1 MYYAHNKYLLTNNI
15 FVAVKF
21 MLLLFHAIFS
31 YFRIRVTHRT
41 TSMNSDKLLAFVWIK
56 FIGYLTIITDTALN
70 SYPIQRQYKNYGI
83 FESIKDMILSINVF
97 HEASFIIYYQ
107 FQMYLFRIICML
119 YQNYQFGFW
128 DMITSYHWYNIILI
142 IIIIVIIIIIIIIIT
157 TITIIINNTER
168 RLQAALMS
176 AACKR
181 RL

>member
-70 SYPIQRQYKNYGI
+70 SYPIQRQHKNYVI
-83 FESIKDMILSINVF
+83 FELIKDIILSINSF

-107 FQMYLFRIICML
+107 FQILKVYSSLSINLFDQKYLNISFVIQYLISVHKFRL
-119 YQNYQFGFW
+119 TYKH
-128 DMITSYHWYNIILI
+128 T
-142 IIIIVIIIIIIIIIT
+142 
-157 TITIIINNTER
+157 
-168 RLQAALMS
+168 
-176 AACKR
+176 
-181 RL
+181 